1 MGILVDN
8 SVSTAEYVLNFF
20 PLTRSRE
27 KEEAWKLAK
36 PFLKRFVGG
45 EGIDTVGSTIRYAQ
59 QGFDGFIHLYPFTC
73 MPEAV
78 AKSVVA
84 GVGREYNIPI
94 LHLAIDEHAG
104 EAGMITR
111 VEAFVDVLEMRRQ
124 QNVREASCS

>member
-1 MGILVDN
+1 RYLHC
-8 SVSTAEYVLNFF
+8 F
-20 PLTRSRE
+20 PTRRSSDLRE

-59 QGFDGFIHLYPFTC
+59 QGFDGVIHLYPFTC

-94 LHLAIDEHAG
+94 RSEEHTS
-104 EAGMITR
+104 E
-111 VEAFVDVLEMRRQ
+111 LQ
-124 QNVREASCS
+124 SREK

>member
-1 MGILVDN
+1 
-8 SVSTAEYVLNFF
+8 
-20 PLTRSRE
+20 
-27 KEEAWKLAK
+27 
-36 PFLKRFVGG
+36 
-45 EGIDTVGSTIRYAQ
+45 
-59 QGFDGFIHLYPFTC
+59 